1 MGVEIFGGKILG
13 AGVEA
18 VGMFGLVPSLFV
30 VFDAFGAEI
39 IGDHVC
45 YSCQPPFRYVLA
57 PAAANVKDMQKR
69 VISAFEI
76 QGILYFFAHFF
87 RLGLN

>member
-45 YSCQPPFRYVLA
+45 YSC
-57 PAAANVKDMQKR
+57 
-69 VISAFEI
+69 
-76 QGILYFFAHFF
+76 
-87 RLGLN
+87 